1 MTLQDIK
8 TEKDVTLHKKLT
20 KKDYNRPD
28 VIDAKQTELE
38 KFFKFNV
45 VEEVSHAPW
54 GAKTMRNLGSK

>member
-45 VEEVSHAPW
+45 V
-54 GAKTMRNLGSK
+54 